1 MIGRNDGVKLKF
13 PISALTARERVSPVC
28 SVFLALA
35 MLLNAPALPADEL
48 RVQAGQSIAVALKSA
63 KAHDVVSVERGYYE
77 EHLVIDKPLTLRG
90 ENRPTLSGGDSGD
103 VIRITAPDVTIDGF
117 IIRDSGSDLTAQ
129 NAGIYIVPGAH
140 RATIKNNDLAYTLF
154 GLWIEGVNDVQ
165 IINNLISGKRD
176 LLSSQRGNG
185 IQLYNTNGAQIIGNN
200 ISFARD
206 GIYVDVSHHALFRNN
221 KLHQLRYGTH
231 YMNSYYNVWE
241 GNESYLNRSGLALME
256 TRNQI
261 VRNNIAWGN
270 TDHGIMLRTL
280 QDSIIENNVVAGNG
294 KGFFIYD
301 AEYNVIKNNLV
312 IGNRI
317 GIHLWAGSYNNEV
330 EGNDFILNQNQVRY
344 VASRDVRWGEKAG
357 NYWSNYVGWD
367 RDGDGIGDVP
377 YEANDV
383 VDRLSWRYPYVKLL
397 LNSPAVQTLRMIS
410 RQFPLLR
417 APSIVDP
424 HPRMRPL
431 RPDWSQWL
439 EKTRH

>member
-1 MIGRNDGVKLKF
+1 MK
-13 PISALTARERVSPVC
+13 PALTVTRVLTHTTFQHVLPCCRV
-28 SVFLALA
+28 LLTLT
-35 MLLNAPALPADEL
+35 MLVAGPAL
-48 RVQAGQSIAVALKSA
+48 QAGEWRVRPGESIAAALQA
-63 KAHDVVSVERGYYE
+63 AQAHDVVIVERGDYE

-90 ENRPTLSGGDSGD
+90 ENRPTISGGGSGD
-103 VIRITAPDVTIDGF
+103 VIRITAPDVTVEGF
-117 IIRDSGSDLTAQ
+117 IVRDSGSDLTAQ
-129 NAGIYIVPGAH
+129 NAGIYVVPGAH
-140 RATIKNNDLAYTLF
+140 RVVIKDNDLAYDLF
-154 GLWIEGVNDVQ
+154 GLWIEGVDDVQ
-165 IINNLISGKRD
+165 VINNLITGKRD

-206 GIYVDVSHHALFRNN
+206 GIYVDVSHRAVFRNN
-221 KLHQLRYGTH
+221 KMHQLRYGTH

-256 TRNQI
+256 TRNQT

-280 QDSIIENNVVAGNG
+280 QDSVIENNVVAGNG

-312 IGNRI
+312 IGNQI
-317 GIHLWAGSYNNEV
+317 GVHLWAGSYRNEV
-330 EGNDFILNQNQVRY
+330 EGNDFILNQNQIRY
-344 VASRDVRWGEKAG
+344 VAARDVRWGEKAG

-367 RDGDGIGDVP
+367 GDGDGFGDVA

-397 LNSPAVQTLRMIS
+397 LNSPAVQTLRMVS

-417 APSIVDP
+417 SPSIVDP
-424 HPRMRPL
+424 HPKMRPQ
-431 RPDWSQWL
+431 RADWSQWL